1 MLLNSDCL
9 AKVADFGLA
18 RSFGK
23 EDNEGDVVFTEY
35 IATRWYRAP
44 EIVLGSQKYTKA
56 IDMWSVGCILAEMI
70 TGKALFPG
78 KSTLNQIE
86 LILELLGRPS
96 REDLESLDSNLAI
109 NLLNNIKANK
119 KMIGVNTHRAN
130 RIVEHGLQNKLFN

>member
-1 MLLNSDCL
+1 MKPSNILLNSDCL

-18 RSFGK
+18 RSFAK
-23 EDNEGDVVFTEY
+23 EEDTEGDQIFTEY

-44 EIVLGSQKYTKA
+44 EIVLGSQKYSKA

-70 TGKALFPG
+70 NGKALFPG

-96 REDLESLDSNLAI
+96 HEDLES
-109 NLLNNIKANK
+109 
-119 KMIGVNTHRAN
+119 
-130 RIVEHGLQNKLFN
+130 

>member
-1 MLLNSDCL
+1 MKYIHSAEIIHRDLKPSNVLLNSDCL

-23 EDNEGDVVFTEY
+23 DDTEGDVVFTEY

-70 TGKALFPG
+70 TGKATFPG

-86 LILELLGRPS
+86 LILEL
-96 REDLESLDSNLAI
+96 
-109 NLLNNIKANK
+109 
-119 KMIGVNTHRAN
+119 
-130 RIVEHGLQNKLFN
+130 